1 MSGEVG
7 GASAALHSSGAQGC
21 FRQVLLYEEWKE
33 LYTRLLDG
41 SPGNNENKRPVVA
54 RLKYPLGT

>member
-1 MSGEVG
+1 M
-7 GASAALHSSGAQGC
+7 APYYSGAQGC
-21 FRQVLLYEEWKE
+21 FRQVLLYKD

-41 SPGNNENKRPVVA
+41 APGKNENKRPVVA